1 MSVQSAVWYK
11 AKSDYYA
18 FRAVFRLFIYEIR
31 TRLERV
37 RGRDSLSLNFML
49 LVAPA
54 PAPARMQ
61 ELKSEVGGL
70 AGGARCSEAQ

>member
-1 MSVQSAVWYK
+1 MSVQSGIKRNLIIMHFEPYL
-11 AKSDYYA
+11 D
-18 FRAVFRLFIYEIR
+18 LFIYEIR

-70 AGGARCSEAQ
+70 AVGARCSEAQ